1 MDAFDA
7 VLYKDTKG
15 DFNSKDE
22 ELLISLLCSEKEPE
36 WLLDIGCGDGL
47 LTRRAK
53 ESLSNTNIVAIDNS
67 IAQIE
72 LASNIP
78 NRDIEFVCANI
89 ETFSSEKVFDCI
101 YSFYAFPHI
110 PKANLLKAL
119 TTVRSILGKGD
130 KFYLFTNIA
139 LFDTALATKDE
150 QEACD
155 ITFLDGFV
163 SQINLTSFEEMESLF
178 VETGLTVLSEK
189 RLETGA
195 RVKDYGDM
203 ISWLFVLQ

>member
-7 VLYKDTKG
+7 LLYKDTKG

-22 ELLISLLCSEKEPE
+22 AILIDLLRSEPEPE

-47 LTRRAK
+47 LTKRVK
-53 ESLSNTNIVAIDNS
+53 ENLLGTTIIAIDTS
-67 IAQIE
+67 SAQIE
-72 LASNIP
+72 LASKNVVEG
-78 NRDIEFVCANI
+78 IEFRHADI
-89 ETFSSEKVFDCI
+89 ETFTSDQKLDCA

-110 PKANLLKAL
+110 PKSQLLDAL
-119 TTVRSILGKGD
+119 KSVRSNLNKNA

-139 LFDTALATKDE
+139 LFDTEAIPPED

-155 ITFLDGFV
+155 IEFLDGFV
-163 SQINLTSFEEMESLF
+163 SQINLTSIMEMESLF
-178 VETGLTVLSEK
+178 DQAGLTVLK
-189 RLETGA
+189 DKQLETEA
-195 RVKDYGDM
+195 KVKEYGEM